1 MFCARQFS
9 SRSKK
14 AFLAAL
20 DRIAAA
26 NREPTPWEAACLF
39 GALGAMAN
47 GDERLAEHK
56 IVMCLNAPKQQGS
69 WEVPAELTVS
79 GLRKAIIQLSSL
91 SRASNVRNGRKQQW
105 MYHEG

>member
-1 MFCARQFS
+1 MSCAEQFS

-56 IVMCLNAPKQQGS
+56 IVMCLNAPKQQHF
-69 WEVPAELTVS
+69 WKVPPQLTVA
-79 GLRKAIIQLSSL
+79 GLRKALIEFSSL
-91 SRASNVRNGRKQQW
+91 SRASMSEMGGN
-105 MYHEG
+105 